1 MRTHYCGRVDETSI
15 GKAVTVAGWA
25 QRRRDH
31 GGVIFVDLRDRE
43 GLLQIV
49 FDPDK
54 ADVFA
59 AAERVRNEFVL
70 KVTGLVRAR
79 PPGTANANLKSG
91 QVEVLC
97 QELEI
102 LNRSEPLPFQL
113 DETVSEEVR
122 LRFRYL
128 DLRREEMRER
138 LLLRHRITR
147 AMRHYLDE
155 AGFVDIETPML
166 SKATPEGARDYLVPS
181 RTHAGKFFALPQSP
195 QIYKQLLMI
204 SGFDR
209 YYQIVR
215 CFRDEDL
222 RADRQPEFT
231 QLDIE
236 TSFLDQAEIQHLMEG
251 LIHHLFKQVL
261 GVELPSPMPR
271 MSYAEAMRRYGSD
284 KPDLRVPLELVDVA
298 DLVKGCDFKVFAGP
312 AADPRG
318 RVAALCV
325 PQGGKLS
332 RKEIDEYTAHVARYG
347 AKGLAYIK
355 VNELAKGREGL
366 QSPILKFLSDSAIS
380 GIMQRVAAKDGD
392 LIFFGADS
400 GKVVSDALGAL
411 RLKVGQD
418 LKLVAAGW
426 RPLWV
431 VDFPM
436 FEWDEE
442 AKRWQAMHHPFTSPA
457 NLDSAALTANP
468 GEAIAKAYDMVLN
481 GSEIGGGS
489 VRIHNQELQSAVF
502 DLLGISAARG
512 SREIRFLARCAQI
525 RGAAAWRHC
534 IWSRSTRDADGG
546 RRQHPRRDR
555 LSQDSN
561 GCGPVDGCAHRG
573 KRSSASGTA
582 HSRAYAAEDRLTL
595 AAVSPARIRLDRNLY
610 RGRRFS
616 AARAPAAAGVL
627 AIRDGQP
634 RMG

>member
-1 MRTHYCGRVDETSI
+1 MRTHYCGRVDESLI
-15 GKAVTVAGWA
+15 GKVVTVAGWA
-25 QRRRDH
+25 HRRRDH

-54 ADVFA
+54 AEMFA
-59 AAERVRNEFVL
+59 SAERVRNEFVL
-70 KVTGLVRAR
+70 KVTGVVRAR

-97 QELEI
+97 QDLEI

-147 AMRHYLDE
+147 AMRQYLDD

-236 TSFLDQAEIQHLMEG
+236 TSFLDQAEIQQLMEG
-251 LIHHLFKQVL
+251 LMHQLFRQVM

-318 RVAALCV
+318 RVTALCV
-325 PQGGKLS
+325 PQGGKLT
-332 RKEIDEYTAHVARYG
+332 RKEIDDYTAYVARYG
-347 AKGLAYIK
+347 AKGLAYVK

-366 QSPILKFLSDSAIS
+366 QSPILKFLSDAAIN
-380 GIMQRVAAKDGD
+380 GIMQRVAANDGD
-392 LIFFGADS
+392 LVFFGADTA
-400 GKVVSDALGAL
+400 KVVSDALGAL

-418 LKLVAAGW
+418 LKMVAPGW

-436 FEWDEE
+436 FEWDAD

-457 NLDSAALTANP
+457 NLDYAALAASP

-489 VRIHNQELQSAVF
+489 VRIHNQELQSVVF
-502 DLLGISAARG
+502 DLLGITAEEARLKFG
-512 SREIRFLARCAQI
+512 FLLDALKY
-525 RGAAAWRHC
+525 GAPPH
-534 IWSRSTRDADGG
+534 GG
-546 RRQHPRRDR
+546 IAFGLDR
-555 LSQDSN
+555 LAMLMAGADS
-561 GCGPVDGCAHRG
+561 
-573 KRSSASGTA
+573 
-582 HSRAYAAEDRLTL
+582 
-595 AAVSPARIRLDRNLY
+595 
-610 RGRRFS
+610 
-616 AARAPAAAGVL
+616 
-627 AIRDGQP
+627 IRDVIAFPKTQTAADLLMDAP
-634 RMG
+634 TEVSEAQLRELHIRVRTPPKIE